1 MNEDR
6 EAQVHWRKKERTM
19 TLEGERVLSYCLSW
33 PEEENCRRITRYY
46 ARAARLWQDRWEK
59 HLYPLACLELVRCRE
74 QAGVFIPW
82 RCEMTGKLAFCG
94 RGLVSVVLTVREM
107 DRPGRS
113 RTVVKGITWRLKDGR
128 PLPMGEL
135 LAPEQRRKKQL
146 TAALAQAAEELRRS
160 GSCVLDRDAG
170 ERLFTVLDRDN
181 VWQEGDWTVWAF
193 PQCSIA
199 PAAEGCP
206 ILRVPAAAAGHKN
219 AAEGNSAV
227 KGGQSSEKS
236 SSVRPLKS
244 AFTGRGGTRFIG
256 SYVNRRQEEP

>member
-6 EAQVHWRKKERTM
+6 EAQVQWRKKERTM
-19 TLEGERVLSYCLSW
+19 TLEGTQVLSYNLSW

-46 ARAARLWQDRWEK
+46 ARMAQLWQDRWEK
-59 HLYPLACLELVRCRE
+59 RLYPLACLELVRCRE

-113 RTVVKGITWRLKDGR
+113 RTVVKGITWRLRDGR
-128 PLPMGEL
+128 PLPMGAL
-135 LAPEQRRKKQL
+135 LGPEQRRKKQL
-146 TAALAQAAEELRRS
+146 AGALARAAEELRAS
-160 GSCVLDRDAG
+160 GGCVLDRDWA
-170 ERLFTVLDRDN
+170 EKLPAALDRDS
-181 VWQEGDWTVWAF
+181 VWQEGEQAAF
-193 PQCSIA
+193 ALPQCSIA

-206 ILRVPAAAAGHKN
+206 ILRVPVTGKGHKN
-219 AAEGNSAV
+219 TAEEVSAAKED
-227 KGGQSSEKS
+227 QSREKS

-244 AFTGRGGTRFIG
+244 AFTGRGGTRFMG
-256 SYVNRRQEEP
+256 S

>member
-1 MNEDR
+1 
-6 EAQVHWRKKERTM
+6 M

-135 LAPEQRRKKQL
+135 LAPEQRRKKRL
-146 TAALAQAAEELRRS
+146 TAALRPSLPLAKPMNIMSLTKNS
-160 GSCVLDRDAG
+160 
-170 ERLFTVLDRDN
+170 TVP
-181 VWQEGDWTVWAF
+181 TIKIS
-193 PQCSIA
+193 SI
-199 PAAEGCP
+199 GLHMN
-206 ILRVPAAAAGHKN
+206 ILCTTKN
-219 AAEGNSAV
+219 TSATDSR
-227 KGGQSSEKS
+227 K
-236 SSVRPLKS
+236 
-244 AFTGRGGTRFIG
+244 
-256 SYVNRRQEEP
+256 